1 MATEPDTETVALAL
15 GRYEEL
21 RAELART
28 QEKTRAMGARLERMD
43 MLHEHMQE
51 VLQEELTKQYLQ
63 QRQERRRAER
73 AAMFYNR
80 SQPLYD
86 ALVQEAASKGILL
99 PQRSQLYAPTLDS
112 RAPTVTE
119 SQ

>member
-1 MATEPDTETVALAL
+1 MSCSSEQRL
-15 GRYEEL
+15 EEL
-21 RAELART
+21 RAEIART
-28 QEKTRAMGARLERMD
+28 QEKTHAMGARLERMGR
-43 MLHEHMQE
+43 LHEHIQG
-51 VLQEELTKQYLQ
+51 ELIKQYLKQ
-63 QRQERRRAER
+63 LQERRR

-112 RAPTVTE
+112 RAPKVTE